1 MREYLKKTLRQN
13 VKIKENNDLYDR
25 LPLAFKGRY
34 DLFDV
39 EINGIDWLAIQP
51 KGDVGLIA
59 LRKDRAKVQNIS
71 GLNCAIFLKSTTPYI
86 KEKLVEDGIPFVLK
100 GKQVYLPFI
109 GCLLSNSGERD
120 IAPVDIISYLTQK
133 LILMA
138 IYERWNKV
146 TVSEAATKLGV
157 SKTSASRC
165 FDEIEYLN
173 VNILD
178 TKGKARAVTV
188 PSDIKQLWEQLQ
200 HILRSPVIR
209 RYEFPNDIYLDKKAG
224 ITALCSLIMLTLPM
238 R

>member
-1 MREYLKKTLRQN
+1 M
-13 VKIKENNDLYDR
+13 
-25 LPLAFKGRY
+25 
-34 DLFDV
+34 
-39 EINGIDWLAIQP
+39 
-51 KGDVGLIA
+51 
-59 LRKDRAKVQNIS
+59 
-71 GLNCAIFLKSTTPYI
+71 
-86 KEKLVEDGIPFVLK
+86 
-100 GKQVYLPFI
+100 PFI

-209 RYEFPNDIYLDKKAG
+209 L
-224 ITALCSLIMLTLPM
+224 SLIHI
-238 R
+238 

>member
-200 HILRSPVIR
+200 HILRSLLLEDTSFR
-209 RYEFPNDIYLDKKAG
+209 MIY
-224 ITALCSLIMLTLPM
+224 I
-238 R
+238 

>member
-209 RYEFPNDIYLDKKAG
+209 RFEFPNDIYLD
-224 ITALCSLIMLTLPM
+224 
-238 R
+238 